1 MFKSNDSFFA
11 DITDTQSIFID
22 VEQGIFY
29 ILPTFAN
36 FVFRM
41 LISGKNIEEIKQI
54 SGTIDQIPSDYA
66 NRIDTIFKNLT
77 KYNLIV
83 PSETEAS
90 SQSFNMY
97 DELIQELQEDN
108 FSYEI
113 TPSTDVQKL
122 LMDDPIHDV
131 SLNGWSPVVK

>member
-1 MFKSNDSFFA
+1 M
-11 DITDTQSIFID
+11 
-22 VEQGIFY
+22 
-29 ILPTFAN
+29 PTFAN